1 MLNGFRHKV
10 RLVPGGQPAQ
20 RHRTLGCPPAL
31 CAGWLHREVARG
43 CLVEGG
49 AAVGHGA
56 RAKRWGD
63 FEEEAPALSLYVPG
77 EAAEQ
82 EEALGRLAGGGR

>member
-1 MLNGFRHKV
+1 M
-10 RLVPGGQPAQ
+10 
-20 RHRTLGCPPAL
+20 
-31 CAGWLHREVARG
+31 
-43 CLVEGG
+43 EGG

-82 EEALGRLAGGGR
+82 EEALGGLAGGGR